1 MSTPGPAQ
9 PGPTPQ
15 ASSTPGEID
24 LSGPS
29 PWATGALL
37 GLIEQA
43 AQGVLVLCEGLAR
56 DELLG
61 SRLTRTEVSRQL
73 STLTLSATQLDAAV
87 QAAMPELDWAGW
99 AALAPRL
106 RAPSGP
112 ELDEALWFAV
122 ESLVPA
128 TLLWLRFY
136 RQQQPRWFRIGL

>member
-1 MSTPGPAQ
+1 MSSAGPVEPGASGQSP
-9 PGPTPQ
+9 
-15 ASSTPGEID
+15 ASSGGMD

-43 AQGVLVLCEGLAR
+43 AHGVLVLCEGLAR

-61 SRLTRTEVSRQL
+61 SRLTRVEVLRQL
-73 STLTLSATQLDAAV
+73 LTLADSAGRLDVAV

-99 AALAPRL
+99 SVLAPRL
-106 RAPSGP
+106 HGP
-112 ELDEALWFAV
+112 IGPDLDEALWFAV

-136 RQQQPRWFRIGL
+136 RQQQPRWFRVGL

>member
-1 MSTPGPAQ
+1 MNTPGPAQ
-9 PGPTPQ
+9 SGPSSQ
-15 ASSTPGEID
+15 AYSSPDQID

-61 SRLTRTEVSRQL
+61 SRLTRTEVLRQL
-73 STLTLSATQLDAAV
+73 STLTVSATQLDVAV

-106 RAPSGP
+106 RAPTGP